1 MGLRYWMAL
10 GVMGLGVMGLSG
22 LACASDSGRGPGL
35 LLVPGLYGVI
45 NAEGAVANSHVHA
58 DFRRAIGMVNGDA
71 PALVISRLQER
82 FDTAFAGEKVERI
95 TPENKSRTY
104 AVSLELMRADRY
116 CVKRPDGTV
125 DLYLPVSVRL
135 YITSLIS
142 GEVLFSRAVTDYR
155 QLRELEADLGPRC
168 ESEQGKAAAD
178 RIDAAFRDNVLGLV
192 DRVIQDTRDGFKPFQ
207 INARVSGQHYGLY
220 LVDRGIDAGIAVGT
234 ELVNPMG
241 AGIRILHSG
250 KTYAVGE
257 ATLGDIHQGEVLSM
271 YSTIA
276 ASDIIKP
283 RALVLNA
290 DTPAD
295 LPGAFA
301 SQQLA
306 ENLGNQAAFSV
317 VPVNPD
323 FQAMMQH
330 LATTD
335 GIKQDE
341 LTQKRALPDYFVR
354 IRVAEP
360 VTYELPTSKSFG
372 KLRVLEGTAAAELMD
387 QEGRVVYVS
396 KATAKIEDEILD
408 GGIAFDSADRR
419 KILYGNLFSDLSQQF
434 IRDVRFKQDILTVTD
449 AAGAVVTIEDPQ
461 RLIAEG
467 QSVRLYRSVGTA
479 PHGQDLTLVP
489 LWDLNGGQR
498 QGGVVEGLPQLPVS
512 GKGVK
517 IEKGDRIVLQRSGSG
532 FSSTPHTV
540 TLCNI
545 QQDKGTVNV
554 NDLRG
559 LSYFAMASASPLPFM
574 GGEISLSEKHH
585 SLNMEKNDLKN
596 AGFRAALQQVSG
608 APELCYQP
616 LVKIDAVN
624 RECKDDR
631 GVCDAE
637 LHIIAGVALMKG
649 DQVISRKAV
658 SQKTRLQRFP
668 LVDEKTYL
676 VTQAAQRVFSLL
688 ADSVRQLDLSLLD
701 SPVSPP
707 LEGNKQ

>member
-1 MGLRYWMAL
+1 MGLRYWLAL
-10 GVMGLGVMGLSG
+10 GVMGLAG
-22 LACASDSGRGPGL
+22 LACGSDAGKGPGL

-45 NAEGAVANSHVHA
+45 NAEGVVTNPHVHA
-58 DFRRAIGMVNGDA
+58 DFRRAIGMVDGAA
-71 PALVISRLQER
+71 PALVIKRLQQR
-82 FDTAFAGEKVERI
+82 FDAAFAGEKIERI

-116 CVKRPDGTV
+116 RVNRPDGTV

-135 YITSLIS
+135 YITSLSS
-142 GEVLFSRAVTDYR
+142 GEVLFSRALTDYR
-155 QLRELEADLGPRC
+155 QLRELQADLDAGVENER
-168 ESEQGKAAAD
+168 GKVSAD

-234 ELVNPMG
+234 ELVNPVG
-241 AGIRILHSG
+241 AGIRILHAG

-257 ATLGDIHQGEVLSM
+257 ATLGDIRPGEVLSM
-271 YSTIA
+271 YATVA
-276 ASDIIKP
+276 ASDIVKP

-290 DTPAD
+290 DAPAD
-295 LPGAFA
+295 LPGTFA

-396 KATAKIEDEILD
+396 KATAKIEDEILA

-419 KILYGNLFSDLSQQF
+419 KVLYGNLFADLSQQF
-434 IRDVRFKQDILTVTD
+434 IRDVRFKQDILTVT
-449 AAGAVVTIEDPQ
+449 GATQTVVSIEDPQ
-461 RLIAEG
+461 KLIAEG
-467 QSVRLYRSVGTA
+467 QSVRVYRPVGTA
-479 PHGQDLTLVP
+479 SAGQDLTLVP
-489 LWDLNGGQR
+489 LWDLSGGQR
-498 QGGVVEGLPQLPVS
+498 QGGIVEGLPQLPVS

-532 FSSTPHTV
+532 GSSASHV
-540 TLCNI
+540 ATLCSTV
-545 QQDKGTVNV
+545 QDKGTVNV
-554 NDLRG
+554 DDLRG
-559 LSYFAMASASPLPFM
+559 LAYFAMAAASPLPFM
-574 GGEISLSEKHH
+574 GGEISLSGQHH
-585 SLNMEKNDLKN
+585 PLNREKNDLKH
-596 AGFRAALQQVSG
+596 AGFRAPLQQVSG
-608 APELCYQP
+608 APALCYQP
-616 LVKIDAVN
+616 LVKIDTVS
-624 RECKDDR
+624 RECKEDR

-637 LHIIAGVALMKG
+637 LQIIAGVALLKG
-649 DQVISRKAV
+649 DQVISRKAIV
-658 SQKTRLQRFP
+658 QKTRLQGFP
-668 LVDEKTYL
+668 LSDEKTYL
-676 VTQAAQRVFSLL
+676 ATQAAPRVFSLL

-701 SPVSPP
+701 SPVSPSP
-707 LEGNKQ
+707 